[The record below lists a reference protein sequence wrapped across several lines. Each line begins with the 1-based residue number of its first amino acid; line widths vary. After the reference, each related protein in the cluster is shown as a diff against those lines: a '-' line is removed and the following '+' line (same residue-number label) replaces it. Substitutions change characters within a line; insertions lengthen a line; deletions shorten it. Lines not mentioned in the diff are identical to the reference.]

1 MQSPLP
7 LTRDLVLIGGGHTHA
22 LVLRQWGMNPL
33 PGVRLTLI
41 DPHPSAPYSGM
52 LPGHIAGHYARRDL
66 EIDLVKL
73 ARFAG
78 ARLILG
84 RAEGL
89 DMAAREVHVPGRPPV
104 RYDIAALDIGV
115 TSRLP
120 QLPGFAEHALAAKP
134 LGRFAD
140 HWESFA
146 ANPPAE
152 PHVVVLGAGVAGVEL
167 AMACAHRL
175 GEEARVTVV
184 EAGVDILAGM
194 TPHTRAALADELA
207 AQGIT
212 VELNARAARIAADHV
227 ALEDGRVLR
236 ADVVIGATGAR
247 PQGWLTET
255 GLALVEGFIAVD
267 TQLRSLSDDRIY
279 AAGDCAHMGFA
290 PRPKAGVYAVR
301 QAPIL
306 LANLRADLTGK
317 TRKRYSPQKD
327 YLKLISTGRKA
338 AIADKAGMRSSGGW
352 LWRLK
357 DRIDRK
363 FMDKFHTL
371 PAMSAPDLPRDAPPS
386 LRAALGDTPLCG
398 GCGAK
403 VGASALDGALATLP
417 APQHPDTLSG
427 PGDDAAL
434 LRHGAGQQVISTDHL
449 RAFVEDPYLMTR
461 ITLQHALGDV
471 WAMGAEPQAVLSQII
486 LPRATPE
493 LHAGMLAE
501 ITAAAQEGVRAVGAD
516 LVGGHTSI
524 GAELTL
530 GFTVTGLVPEGRAAI
545 GLAGARPGDR
555 LVLSRPIGIGVLLA
569 AEMQG
574 AADGADIAA
583 LWATLDEGQAETA
596 RALARHA
603 HAMTDVT
610 GFGLAGH
617 LARLCAASGVGATVS
632 LATVPV
638 FAGAEALAE
647 QGYRSTIYPENRAL
661 LPDLPDQTARQKLLF
676 DPQTAGG
683 LLAAVPAGLNL
694 PGVVE
699 IGEITAEAGLR
710 LSD

>member
-22 LVLRQWGMNPL
+22 LVLRQWGMKPL

-52 LPGHIAGHYARRDL
+52 LPGHIAGHYTRQDL

-89 DMAAREVHVPGRPPV
+89 DMAAREIHVPGRPPV

-120 QLPGFAEHALAAKP
+120 DLPGFVEHALAAKP

-140 HWESFA
+140 HWERFA

-175 GEEARVTVV
+175 GDGARVTVV
-184 EAGVDILAGM
+184 EAGAHILAGM
-194 TPHTRAALADELA
+194 TPQTRDALSEELA
-207 AQGIT
+207 GQGIT
-212 VELNARAARIAADHV
+212 VERNARAAQIAADHV
-227 ALEDGRVLR
+227 TLEDGRVLR

-247 PQGWLTET
+247 PQSWLEET
-255 GLALVEGFIAVD
+255 GLALVDGFVAVD

-279 AAGDCAHMGFA
+279 ATGDCAHMGFA

-317 TRKRYSPQKD
+317 PGKRYAPQKD

-338 AIADKAGMRSSGGW
+338 AIADKAGMRSSGAW

-357 DRIDRK
+357 NRIDRK
-363 FMDKFHTL
+363 FMEKFHAL
-371 PAMSAPDLPRDAPPS
+371 PAMSGPDLPREMAEGV
-386 LRAALGDTPLCG
+386 RAALGDKPLCG

-403 VGASALDGALATLP
+403 VGAAALDAALSPLG

-434 LRHGAGQQVISTDHL
+434 LRHGAGLQVISTDHL

-461 ITLQHALGDV
+461 IALQHALGDV
-471 WAMGAEPQAVLSQII
+471 WAMGAEPQAVLTQII
-486 LPRATPE
+486 LPRATSE

-501 ITAAAQEGVRAVGAD
+501 ITTAAQEGARGVGAD

-530 GFTVTGLVPEGRAAI
+530 GFTVTGLAPKSRGAI

-555 LVLSRPIGIGVLLA
+555 LVLSRPIGSGVLLA

-574 AADGADIAA
+574 RANGADVAA
-583 LWATLDEGQAETA
+583 LWATLAEDQADVA
-596 RALARHA
+596 RALAQHA

-617 LARLCAASGVGATVS
+617 MARICEASGVGAALS
-632 LATVPV
+632 LADVPV
-638 FAGAEALAE
+638 FAGAESLAE
-647 QGYRSTIYPENRAL
+647 AGHHSTLYPENRAL
-661 LPDLPDQTARQKLLF
+661 LQHLPDQTPRQRLLF

-683 LLAAVPAGLNL
+683 LLAALPVGVDV

-699 IGEITAEAGLR
+699 IGEITEAPGLR